1 MHANDLVVATQGRS
15 FWILDDL
22 SPLREYTEEM
32 RSMKVHMFDVEDSH
46 KVLRSAMRRQGPMGK
61 NPYYGT
67 EVKFFLR
74 DIDEEDSTVLKVEFM
89 S

>member
-1 MHANDLVVATQGRS
+1 
-15 FWILDDL
+15 
-22 SPLREYTEEM
+22 
-32 RSMKVHMFDVEDSH
+32 MFDVEDSH

-74 DIDEEDSTVLKVEFM
+74 DIDEEDSTVLKVEFLSEDM
-89 S
+89 NVLSTKVIQQ